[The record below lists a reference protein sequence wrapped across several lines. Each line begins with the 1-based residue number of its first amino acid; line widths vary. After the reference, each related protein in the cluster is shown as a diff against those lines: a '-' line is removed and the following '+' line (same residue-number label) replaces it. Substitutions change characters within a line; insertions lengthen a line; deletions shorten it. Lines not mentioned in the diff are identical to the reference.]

1 MKLTEMLNKMFLDDQ
16 KRPVIEKIWILTPE
30 EAKAVNS
37 ERMFDINT
45 ENDVYACSLLGAMSL
60 AVNDFIQNHEWND
73 SDDLAET
80 LKQCVVVVLDISLLD
95 TDIDVVVLSDELAT
109 FRCAI
114 KDHIAEPRCFN
125 YTLTKLRQYFD
136 ENLDSIVVSGLEL
149 QMIDDE
155 FGETTVSAYNGE
167 PMDSEE

>member
-1 MKLTEMLNKMFLDDQ
+1 MKLTEMLDKMFLDEQ

-30 EAKAVNS
+30 EATSVNS

-60 AVNDFIQNHEWND
+60 AINEFIQNHEWND
-73 SDDLAET
+73 SDDLTET
-80 LKQCVVVVLDISLLD
+80 LKQCVIVVLDISLLD
-95 TDIDVVVLSDELAT
+95 TDIDVVVLSEELNT

-125 YTLTKLRQYFD
+125 YTLTKIRHYFD
-136 ENLDSIVVSGLEL
+136 ENLSSIVVSGLEL
-149 QMIDDE
+149 QQIDDE
-155 FGETTVSAYNGE
+155 FDETTVTAYSGE
-167 PMDSEE
+167 PLSSEE